1 MKNDQKLNDDMTA
14 LRTLGEM
21 GIIDP
26 LSPAFGVARLYLH
39 KGLDGLTQ
47 EQRIVF
53 DHQLAP
59 ILLHKC
65 ERCDDSIQVSAL
77 PDAYEQGSMLCSRHL
92 ASARATDLTRS
103 LERAVQ

>member
-1 MKNDQKLNDDMTA
+1 MKNDQQLSDNMTA
-14 LRTLGEM
+14 LRMLGEM

-26 LSPAFGVARLYLH
+26 LSAAFGVARFYLH
-39 KGLDGLTQ
+39 KGLDALTQ

-53 DHQLAP
+53 DQQVAP

-65 ERCDDSIQVSAL
+65 ERCDDYIQLSTL

-92 ASARATDLTRS
+92 PQRKAD
-103 LERAVQ
+103 